1 MECFG
6 PMDLKNCCVNTTVEQ
21 YYKWENGSDNNAYYY
36 LNNFHTLAG
45 KHSPFTVMCICKLR
59 IFLIR
64 LGVLFLFYF

>member
-45 KHSPFTVMCICKLR
+45 KHMSIQHRHVYT
-59 IFLIR
+59 
-64 LGVLFLFYF
+64 